1 MVTKSAK
8 KVSKRLPF
16 GSPKPPFLM
25 PWREKLP
32 LAKTPAG
39 AMFSSHYE
47 GPGPSLFTPKLASG
61 THCAPGLLFFTLLAP
76 LLVPKLDPR
85 APQRSPKG
93 AQGAQKEPQSH
104 PRDTSK
110 SLKNRRVTS
119 NEKTSRKEGSGGA
132 PGREND
138 TKIDQKTTNFS
149 GDRIL
154 KKASISSCFLKP
166 FGETIGGTVPKKAFI
181 PSCFHLPIPTASHA
195 GTLRD
200 TQGHRFPRDTLST
213 IDRTHCPAQ
222 R

>member
-1 MVTKSAK
+1 LEKSRNAFHTRRRVRIACRPSTETSQIGRKIDEKRGSAK
-8 KVSKRLPF
+8 KTLP
-16 GSPKPPFLM
+16 GSP
-25 PWREKLP
+25 
-32 LAKTPAG
+32 
-39 AMFSSHYE
+39 FSAHFSQ
-47 GPGPSLFTPKLASG
+47 KW
-61 THCAPGLLFFTLLAP
+61 
-76 LLVPKLDPR
+76 VPR
-85 APQRSPKG
+85 SSQGSPKG